1 MKVKVGDTVKI
12 IAGADKGKEGKVIRT
27 LKTEQRVVVE
37 GINIVKKHSKPRMT
51 NESGSIIEIEAPIHV
66 SNVKVITEAE
76 AKEIKKEA
84 KKAEKKEKVE
94 EKVEKTVEV
103 ETPSEEKKEVVE
115 TNDLSALTL
124 TDLKAKAK
132 EAGIKGYSTMKKA
145 EIIAALEK

>member
-27 LKTEQRVVVE
+27 LKSEQRVVVE
-37 GINIVKKHSKPRMT
+37 GVNIVKKHSKPRTT
-51 NESGSIIEIEAPIHV
+51 NESGGIFEIEAPIHV

-94 EKVEKTVEV
+94 EKVEKKATKKA
-103 ETPSEEKKEVVE
+103 SKKE
-115 TNDLSALTL
+115 S
-124 TDLKAKAK
+124 K
-132 EAGIKGYSTMKKA
+132 
-145 EIIAALEK
+145 

>member
-27 LKTEQRVVVE
+27 LKSEQRVVVE
-37 GINIVKKHSKPRMT
+37 DVNIVKKHSKPRTT
-51 NESGSIIEIEAPIHV
+51 NESGGIFEIEAPIHV

-94 EKVEKTVEV
+94 EKVEK
-103 ETPSEEKKEVVE
+103 
-115 TNDLSALTL
+115 
-124 TDLKAKAK
+124 KA
-132 EAGIKGYSTMKKA
+132 TKKA
-145 EIIAALEK
+145 SKKASK

>member
-27 LKTEQRVVVE
+27 LKSEQRVVVE
-37 GINIVKKHSKPRMT
+37 GVHIVKKHSKPRTT
-51 NESGSIIEIEAPIHV
+51 NESGGIFEIEAPIHV

-94 EKVEKTVEV
+94 EKVEKRAT
-103 ETPSEEKKEVVE
+103 
-115 TNDLSALTL
+115 
-124 TDLKAKAK
+124 
-132 EAGIKGYSTMKKA
+132 KKA
-145 EIIAALEK
+145 SKKASK